1 MAAGSGSHDLPA
13 GGSSHPKV
21 WAGLARGLEC
31 EPQLETM
38 ELKEAALLPTPTFF
52 LAGESSRSTS
62 TASPHA
68 AAMEESPEGEPEWR
82 RWSWRR
88 RRWRSFQR
96 RTAVAAARQETVTLF
111 PSFWCL
117 QFYKRLIGSVN
128 GCHFSTAASSMGKDF
143 APPPP
148 FSCSPSL

>member
-1 MAAGSGSHDLPA
+1 
-13 GGSSHPKV
+13 
-21 WAGLARGLEC
+21 
-31 EPQLETM
+31 M

-96 RTAVAAARQETVTLF
+96 RTARRAPWGRTLLLHPHFLLALPLSNPDPEPVGKLDVKDPGSPDLLSLVAAVTTATSQTRHPSRACTGDVQETEVKADLPRLHLTL
-111 PSFWCL
+111 
-117 QFYKRLIGSVN
+117 RGSN
-128 GCHFSTAASSMGKDF
+128 RQ
-143 APPPP
+143 
-148 FSCSPSL
+148 

>member
-1 MAAGSGSHDLPA
+1 
-13 GGSSHPKV
+13 
-21 WAGLARGLEC
+21 
-31 EPQLETM
+31 M

-96 RTAVAAARQETVTLF
+96 RTAVAAASGELHGEGLCSSTPIFLL
-111 PSFWCL
+111 SL
-117 QFYKRLIGSVN
+117 SLIQIQSRWGSW
-128 GCHFSTAASSMGKDF
+128 M
-143 APPPP
+143 
-148 FSCSPSL
+148 